1 MTVVSG
7 KKKAKEL
14 GRKRERHQ
22 LFWIRNGL
30 FILQRGKIMKCYHL
44 LTLGGNFT
52 YCCPI
57 ILCNLLHLK
66 KNFKQEATS
75 TESRQSQPVFGKTFK
90 CETAGQKEEMGV
102 VPLTNEG
109 YLLAGSPRE
118 EEDGEEGKDQ
128 ILRGVVSQA

>member
-1 MTVVSG
+1 
-7 KKKAKEL
+7 
-14 GRKRERHQ
+14 
-22 LFWIRNGL
+22 
-30 FILQRGKIMKCYHL
+30 MKCYHL

-57 ILCNLLHLK
+57 ILCNLLHSK

-102 VPLTNEG
+102 VPLTNE
-109 YLLAGSPRE
+109 
-118 EEDGEEGKDQ
+118 EGTCWQ
-128 ILRGVVSQA
+128 AAQRGRRWGGRQGPDP